1 MFWLNGSIF
10 KNSTILGVPE
20 TFVTRFRTIC
30 VRFESS
36 ESFESFGGMEIA
48 LNFGSYIQIGP
59 FLARKLRLRKGVSN
73 GGGGRGQEARRIQ
86 WTFQK
91 QEAGQES
98 LPW

>member
-36 ESFESFGGMEIA
+36 ESFGGMEIA

-73 GGGGRGQEARRIQ
+73 GGGGRGEEARRIQ